1 MIELYLLLHTV
12 TPHPSNHSQQAFLSR
27 GGIWSPILF
36 IICIAIRHISV
47 QVLHCDKCFN
57 MLMIQLSGIK
67 VIPLKDDRIAAADE
81 MSADLGRIHSW
92 GRKWNINFEPT
103 KCHALCVSLK
113 KDVGFHPPV
122 FMDTLS
128 IAEVDV
134 LKVLGTYFDCKLT
147 WSYMIDQLATRSRQ

>member
-1 MIELYLLLHTV
+1 M
-12 TPHPSNHSQQAFLSR
+12 N
-27 GGIWSPILF
+27 
-36 IICIAIRHISV
+36 
-47 QVLHCDKCFN
+47 
-57 MLMIQLSGIK
+57 
-67 VIPLKDDRIAAADE
+67 
-81 MSADLGRIHSW
+81 ADLGRIHSW

-134 LKVLGTYFDCKLT
+134 LKVLGIYFDCKLT
-147 WSYMIDQLATRSRQ
+147 WSYMIDQLATRSRQRLGAVYCVGNILVRVVLLSLLNLLLGRFVSMVTSFLWEHLPLICVS